1 MSNFTVCL
9 NAVLPIFLLL
19 ALGYLTRLLGLLDRD
34 LVERLNR
41 AMFRVF
47 LPVLMFYNLYRSD
60 LASAIRPKLIL
71 FATLGL
77 LAVFTLSSLIARR
90 FVRVPA
96 QRGVVIQ
103 GLYRSNFVLIG
114 LPLAASLVGEQ
125 NVGSSAVLMA
135 VVVPL
140 YNVLAVIVLSVNSGE
155 KPSVRRLLLDVMKN
169 PLILGTVAGVLVL
182 LLGLKLPAPLE
193 TVASQ
198 VTQTASAMLLILLG
212 AFFEFGG
219 LRRFRRMLIW
229 VAAGRLLFF
238 PAVLLGLAA
247 ALGFRGPDFAAL
259 IGMSA
264 SCTAAASFTM
274 AQQMGGDAELAGD
287 IVVVTSALCP
297 LTLFFWCY
305 LFKTLN
311 VF

>member
-1 MSNFTVCL
+1 MKT
-9 NAVLPIFLLL
+9 
-19 ALGYLTRLLGLLDRD
+19 
-34 LVERLNR
+34 
-41 AMFRVF
+41 
-47 LPVLMFYNLYRSD
+47 
-60 LASAIRPKLIL
+60 
-71 FATLGL
+71 
-77 LAVFTLSSLIARR
+77 RR